1 MEEKMKNVL
10 KLFLMTTIG
19 IAFLISGLPNVFAQE
34 TKSDEFTLEEITV
47 TAQKREM
54 NVQKTP
60 VSIQA
65 VTSEQLAEEAKTRLD
80 EIMQGVVGVAS
91 QGSQVGTDFYMRGI
105 GTGNFG
111 PPTGGLDQPAVAV
124 IIDGVYQN
132 RGEVVRGGTLDMQR
146 VEIMRGTQ
154 STTLGGS
161 SLAGAVSL
169 VSNNPVFKYEGNGT
183 LELGNYHLVDI
194 QGVVNIPLVADK
206 QALRIAY
213 STDKRDGYL
222 ASGAGDSDL
231 TNARIKYRLQATDN
245 LNILAT
251 FNHQNIGGNGVNV
264 GMLTYNGYWQ
274 GYDKFKDPSYPL
286 HTCSGSGCYD
296 VAMGYP
302 QILGHLSGVK
312 YDKRDN
318 PWDDGYPADL
328 WPNSPFR
335 HTNIDQYS
343 AEIHWDLGLGN
354 MTITPSYQQAHFTST
369 EQPRGSN
376 WRSEDRLQ
384 KTKQLDMQLASPSD
398 SSLVWLGGVYYY
410 DTRFSG
416 TILTTE
422 YATTSGGR
430 GATDYNGSETFSWS
444 STNPNIQTT
453 YAGYGNLTYP
463 VLDTLR
469 IDAGLR
475 YTHDKKST
483 VSSTGGQNGV
493 TGTATG
499 PSSPFTYGAASEA
512 TWKAVTYRVGAE
524 YDVTEQAM
532 AYALYQ
538 TGYQPGT
545 FAQGS
550 TTGKQA
556 LEQYTAGIK
565 SRWFDKK
572 LQANLEGFQSTYHN
586 RPLDGG
592 LSYFMPGYGSAQCGQ
607 QAGPPDP
614 NADPFDYN
622 AVTNAACFSSGQGVT
637 VPKMDSKGADLTIS
651 WVVTET
657 DKLDASAEYLHSIQ
671 KTPALPAKADLTY
684 LKSKMPADVATALYN
699 GVVAAA
705 NSYEGLT
712 LQNSPKWSANA
723 SYSHIFTLPGGSTL
737 TPKVNLE
744 YKGEYWSMGGGPGAD
759 IKNHAK
765 ATQAAY
771 TLWNAYL
778 TWNSADGQFNVNA
791 YVKNIQNKP
800 ILTNLGNETGFI
812 DYNTVTLAPPR
823 TFGVVFSASF

>member
-10 KLFLMTTIG
+10 KLSLMTITG
-19 IAFLISGLPNVFAQE
+19 IVFLISGLTNVFAQE
-34 TKSDEFTLEEITV
+34 TKADEFTLEEITV

-65 VTSEQLAEEAKTRLD
+65 VTGEELTEEAKTRLD

-91 QGSQVGTDFYMRGI
+91 QGGQVGDSFYMRGV

-124 IIDGVYQN
+124 MMDGVYQQ
-132 RGEVVRGGTLDMQR
+132 RGEIVRGGTLDVAR

-169 VSNNPVFKYEGNGT
+169 VSNSPVFKYEGSGS
-183 LELGNYHLVDI
+183 LELGNYHLVDV
-194 QGVVNIPLVADK
+194 QGMLNIPLAEN
-206 QALRIAY
+206 QALRFAY

-222 ASGAGDSDL
+222 SSGAADSDL

-245 LNILAT
+245 INIVTTLY
-251 FNHQNIGGNGVNV
+251 HQNIGGNGVNNSI
-264 GMLTYNGYWQ
+264 LTYDGYWE
-274 GYDKFKDPSYPL
+274 GYDQTKVDANPNYYT
-286 HTCSGSGCYD
+286 HT
-296 VAMGYP
+296 MGVQP
-302 QILGHLSGVK
+302 ILGHVAGVK
-312 YDKRDN
+312 YDQRDN
-318 PWDDGYPADL
+318 PWDDGYPADV
-328 WPNSPFR
+328 WPNNPFR

-343 AEIHWDLGLGN
+343 AEVHWDLGIGN
-354 MTITPSYQQAHFTST
+354 LTMTPSYQKAHFKST
-369 EQPRGSN
+369 EQPRGN
-376 WRSEDRLQ
+376 NYRAEDQLQ

-398 SSLVWLGGVYYY
+398 STLVWLGGIYYY
-410 DTRFSG
+410 DVDYSG
-416 TILTTE
+416 KQVTVEMNYSDCAARGVSSPDENTFCWQ
-422 YATTSGGR
+422 ATANSG
-430 GATDYNGSETFSWS
+430 
-444 STNPNIQTT
+444 TT
-453 YAGYGNLTYP
+453 YAAYGNFTYP
-463 VLDTLR
+463 VLDRFR

-483 VSSTGGQNGV
+483 ISSTSDQH
-493 TGTATG
+493 GTVLG
-499 PSSPFTYGAASEA
+499 PNTPYVFGNPANEA
-512 TWKAVTYRVGAE
+512 TWKSATYRVGAE

-532 AYALYQ
+532 FYALYA

-545 FAQGS
+545 FAMGS
-550 TTGKQA
+550 TTGKQE
-556 LEQYTAGIK
+556 LEQITAGLK

-572 LQANLEGFQSTYHN
+572 LQVNLEGFQSTYHN

-592 LSYFMPGYGSAQCGQ
+592 LSYFMPGYSSSQCG
-607 QAGPPDP
+607 AGGPPDP
-614 NADPFDYN
+614 NADPFYYE
-622 AVTNAACFSSGQGVT
+622 ASTNSACFSSGQGVT
-637 VPKMDSKGADLTIS
+637 VPKMNSEGADLTIS

-671 KTPALPAKADLTY
+671 KTPQLPVKADLAYIKT
-684 LKSKMPADVATALYN
+684 KMPEDVATALYN
-699 GVVAAA
+699 GVVAVA

-723 SYSHIFTLPGGSTL
+723 SYSHIFTLPSGSTL
-737 TPKVNLE
+737 TPKINME
-744 YKGEYWSMGGGPGAD
+744 YKAAYWSMGGGPGAD
-759 IKNHAK
+759 IANHEA
-765 ATQAAY
+765 ADQAAY

-778 TWNSADGQFNVNA
+778 AWNSADGQFNVNA

-800 ILTNLGNETGFI
+800 ILTNVGSESG
-812 DYNTVTLAPPR
+812 YKTVTLSSPR
-823 TFGVVFSASF
+823 TLGVVFSARF